1 MAILKYILSYDF
13 YSTCYIMTTTDNYTI
28 IIKLYRSR
36 TFLVISNHIC
46 LTISAELRSYNI
58 ILH

>member
-1 MAILKYILSYDF
+1 
-13 YSTCYIMTTTDNYTI
+13 MTTTDNYTI
-28 IIKLYRSR
+28 IIKLYR

-46 LTISAELRSYNI
+46 LTISTEWRSYNI